1 MIDNINSIQN
11 VNINTES
18 IENQFQQNNQRNANN
33 SSPLLNLQNELA
45 MISSSSLSETIEG
58 LSLGYRKGS
67 ARKEDE
73 GGTIDDKLNDILDLI
88 KLSDTDKLKELSLQN
103 SNLMD
108 RHDPQLAMF
117 GSMPKGEI
125 IALISSLLQ
134 STIIKNELKRKYA
147 KLLLELLG
155 EEQWEL
161 ALLAWL
167 GIGELNYEKIQKI
180 KKLYEKAKD
189 EDLQSDT
196 SLLTW
201 FLEVKDYPDRER
213 YLKVIMRALSFD
225 LSYMTELEDKI
236 RTSAIVSDI
245 CRVILFISL
254 DNYADLIAISIK
266 NDKNLILTEVLS
278 IIEQVW
284 LTEEWL
290 IDSPSRVFVVEEKQI
305 YYFHLLNNFFQ
316 TLPDACFIDGDQKEN
331 IISIIIK
338 IIDDKEDVN

>member
-1 MIDNINSIQN
+1 MVDNINPIQN
-11 VNINTES
+11 VNLNAEI
-18 IENQFQQNNQRNANN
+18 IENQFQQNNKNASNL
-33 SSPLLNLQNELA
+33 SPLLNLQNELA
-45 MISSSSLSETIEG
+45 MIGNSSLSETIEG

-73 GGTIDDKLNDILDLI
+73 GNAIEEKLNDLFDLI
-88 KLSDTDKLKELSLQN
+88 KLTDTDKLKELSLKN
-103 SNLMD
+103 SNLLEQ
-108 RHDPQLAMF
+108 HDPQLAMF
-117 GSMPKGEI
+117 GNMPKGEI
-125 IALISSLLQ
+125 IALIASLLQ

-189 EDLQSDT
+189 EDSQSDA

-201 FLEVKDYPDRER
+201 FIEVKNLPDREK
-213 YLKVIMRALSFD
+213 YLKVIIRALSFD
-225 LSYMTELEDKI
+225 LSYMTALEDKI
-236 RTSAIVSDI
+236 RTSSIVSDI

-254 DNYADLIAISIK
+254 NDYTDLIAISIK
-266 NDKNLILTEVLS
+266 NDKDTILNEILS

-290 IDSPSRVFVVEEKQI
+290 IDSPSRVFVAEDKYV
-305 YYFHLLNNFFQ
+305 YYFHLLRDFFQ

-331 IISIIIK
+331 ILLITNK
-338 IIDDKEDVN
+338 IIDSEEGII